1 MKNPYRLFSYGTIAI
16 LLTAIIHIIGH
27 FIPVSI
33 KTTEQENF
41 MKQFESLKFEMD
53 PFFDR
58 SASEIMN
65 AYSLYLAVCLLILF
79 FICRGILRSSPPPL
93 LIKNI
98 SLIIGVGMLLLTT
111 LSVIYA
117 FSPPIILFGII
128 AVLMLF
134 SYNKTE
140 V

>member
-1 MKNPYRLFSYGTIAI
+1 MKNPYRLFSYGTFAI
-16 LLTAIIHIIGH
+16 LITAIIHTIGH
-27 FIPVSI
+27 FVPISI

-41 MKQFESLKFEMD
+41 YKQFETLKFEMD
-53 PFFDR
+53 PLFDR
-58 SASEIMN
+58 TASEIMN

-98 SLIIGVGMLLLTT
+98 SLIIGVGMLILTA
-111 LSVIYA
+111 LSVVYA
-117 FSPPIILFGII
+117 FSPPIILFAII
-128 AVLMLF
+128 AILMLLSF
-134 SYNKTE
+134 SKTE